1 MCLTLKDD
9 YKMLVSD
16 FALYIWGLS
25 EKIILISILI
35 LLNDLFFLYY
45 DLNANNKMLLQGFRL
60 VGESE

>member
-25 EKIILISILI
+25 EKIIMISILI
-35 LLNDLFFLYY
+35 LLNDLFFCI
-45 DLNANNKMLLQGFRL
+45 MI
-60 VGESE
+60 